1 MPKFIRTSAIALM
14 SVAVLASLTSCASA
28 AEEAPAP
35 AASASADAPKTIDE
49 GKLTACMTVGY
60 KPLEY
65 FENETDGQIIGFDA
79 DGVRALADVW
89 GLEPVFE
96 NMAFDGLVPGL
107 QAGRC
112 DILWSGL
119 YMSQERLAVV
129 DGTAYLTT
137 GPAVAVVKE
146 RESEFTDELSLCG
159 GSFATQAAGA
169 LTAVVKATSDKCAA
183 EGLESIDVVEYPQPS
198 EALASVINGRLDG
211 IVEVDM
217 ALAEMVAAT
226 EGLSYLGGIYVPET
240 RFGVFTPQGSDMSE
254 AVAEGIATLQ
264 EAGIFV
270 ELAEKYGLD
279 ASRVELG

>member
-14 SVAVLASLTSCASA
+14 SAAALASLTACAST
-28 AEEAPAP
+28 EEAPAP
-35 AASASADAPKTIDE
+35 ASSAAADAPATLTD

-65 FENETDGQIIGFDA
+65 FENETDGEIIGFDA
-79 DGVRALADVW
+79 DGIRALADVW

-107 QAGRC
+107 QASRC

-119 YMSQERLAVV
+119 YMSEERLAVL

-169 LTAVVKATSDKCAA
+169 LTGVVNDTSDKCVA
-183 EGLESIDVVEYPQPS
+183 EGLEPIEVVEYPQPT
-198 EALASVINGRLDG
+198 EALASVMNGRLDG

-226 EGLSYLGGIYVPET
+226 EGLAYIGDIYVPDT
-240 RFGVFTPQGSDMSE
+240 KFGVFTQQGSEMSA

-264 EAGIFV
+264 EAGTFV